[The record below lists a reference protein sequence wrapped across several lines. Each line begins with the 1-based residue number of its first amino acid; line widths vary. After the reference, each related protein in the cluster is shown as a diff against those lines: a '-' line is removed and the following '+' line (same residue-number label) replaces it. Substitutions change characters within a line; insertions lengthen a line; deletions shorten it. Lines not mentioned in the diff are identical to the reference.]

1 VLENTIKLSHYSRL
15 HAKRVLLITGVFPP
29 KIGGPSGQAYE
40 LLKLFK
46 GMNVIVGV
54 LTFGS
59 GDTTDIVFDSN
70 SFIIRTSFLH
80 SKIKNYLTMFY
91 YIFLSLLFYKP
102 CVIHQQTGIDNLSI
116 LTLLLAKLFRVKSVV
131 KFTGDWTWESTPE
144 KKKANIKY
152 EDIEKAGFIPK
163 IKTAIQKLVFSN
175 YDFIWSTSS
184 FQTTVLRKKFGQNI
198 DKIIE
203 VPNFLKIESTAGNE
217 ERIIKKPVRL
227 ISVSRFVPWKRV
239 DEVIETL
246 HELKK
251 NRMEATLTII
261 GGGDE
266 QLYLD
271 YLHEVEKRQLTDY
284 VRFIRDVDPREI
296 KNYYLSSDIYVSATE
311 YEPFGIVFLEAME
324 AGLPVISKKTGGVV
338 DIIDEG
344 INGYLINGD
353 DFSTQAASKIQKMIE
368 NPQLYSY
375 CSRNALELVKNYDIK
390 LLGKKLI
397 EDYLSRCSACY

>member
-1 VLENTIKLSHYSRL
+1 MLENTIKLSHYSRL

>member
-1 VLENTIKLSHYSRL
+1 MIKSITRLSHYSRL
-15 HAKRVLLITGVFPP
+15 HAKRLLLITGVFPP

-46 GMNVIVGV
+46 EMNVIVGV
-54 LTFGS
+54 LTLGS
-59 GDTTDIVFDSN
+59 GDTTDMVFDSN
-70 SFIIRTSFLH
+70 SFIIRTTFSH
-80 SKIKNYLTMFY
+80 SKIRNYLTMFY

-116 LTLLLAKLFRVKSVV
+116 LTVLLAKLFRVKSIV
-131 KFTGDWTWESTPE
+131 KFTGDWTWESTHE
-144 KKKANIKY
+144 KKKLNIKY

-184 FQTTVLRKKFGQNI
+184 FQTAVLRNKFSQNR

-203 VPNFLKIESTAGNE
+203 VPNFLKIESTASNE
-217 ERIIKKPVRL
+217 KKIIKRPVRL

-251 NRMEATLTII
+251 KGIEATLTVV

-266 QLYLD
+266 RLYLD
-271 YLHEVEKRQLTDY
+271 YLHEVEKRQLTDC

-296 KNYYLSSDIYVSATE
+296 KKYYLSSDIYVSATE

-344 INGYLINGD
+344 INGYLIDWD
-353 DFSTQAASKIQKMIE
+353 DFPTRAASKIQKMIE

-375 CSRNALELVKNYDIK
+375 CSRNALEIVKNYDIK
-390 LLGKKLI
+390 LLGKKLVK
-397 EDYLSRCSACY
+397 DYLSRCSACY